1 MARTKEPVAAPF
13 DPWAEYQRLQLTPE
27 QKAAA
32 RKYLEA
38 QGEEAARNGIWE
50 LFLELEGKVH
60 LDMDDLR
67 RARGKGEPEGRG
79 APSR

>member
-1 MARTKEPVAAPF
+1 MAHTKEPVAAPF

-32 RKYLEA
+32 RKQLEE
-38 QGEEAARNGIWE
+38 QSDEAAGSRLWE

-67 RARGKGEPEGRG
+67 RARGKGED
-79 APSR
+79 

>member
-1 MARTKEPVAAPF
+1 MARKKEKAADPPF

-27 QKAAA
+27 QKAEARAETEKLGEQAA
-32 RKYLEA
+32 RDGVY
-38 QGEEAARNGIWE
+38 E

-67 RARGKGEPEGRG
+67 RARGKDED
-79 APSR
+79 